1 MAEQDATKAGT
12 AKNEGGKRPARATR
26 RALLKGGAGVAGAA
40 AALGLA
46 GRVGAPYIGTAKAQT
61 TTWKIQTSWPGG
73 IGLEIFKSWCESIV
87 EKTGGELAFQ
97 PFGAKDVVGDFQ
109 LFDAV
114 KNGVLDAMNPF
125 TVYWAGRMPAS
136 VFLTSYPVGPRY
148 PHEWDVF
155 YYGLG
160 GLEIARA
167 LFAEQGMYYV
177 GPIHHGPNIIHSK
190 VPIRSIED
198 FRGRKM
204 RLPGGM
210 VAEVFQAVGA
220 KTTLLP
226 GSEIFPALEKGTID
240 VADYVGPAVNYA
252 LGFAQVTRFIS
263 MGPPGFM
270 SLYQPV
276 DLMDLTVSDRSWN
289 ALSPA
294 MKRFVEMEVHVYSD
308 MHHAAIQKADQ
319 EAWGKFA
326 DAGTVVTRLSEDD
339 VAKFTQAAIPRW
351 FAWANKDKTAAQVFK
366 IQLDYM
372 MSGSLGYVTPDM
384 IKGQELKWS

>member
-1 MAEQDATKAGT
+1 MTEKQT
-12 AKNEGGKRPARATR
+12 TR
-26 RALLKGGAGVAGAA
+26 RGALRTLATAGAA
-40 AALGLA
+40 TLAAPHIA
-46 GRVGAPYIGTAKAQT
+46 TAQGQT
-61 TTWKIQTSWPGG
+61 TTWKVQTSWPGG
-73 IGLEIFKSWCESIV
+73 IGLQIFKDWCASII

-97 PFGAKDVVGDFQ
+97 PFGANDVVGDFQ
-109 LFDAV
+109 LYDAV
-114 KNGVLDAMNPF
+114 KNGVLDAVNPF
-125 TVYWAGRMPAS
+125 TIYAQGIIPAAT
-136 VFLTSYPVGPRY
+136 FLTSYPLGLRY

-155 YYGLG
+155 YYALG
-160 GLEIARA
+160 GLEIARELYA
-167 LFAEQGMYYV
+167 KQGMYFV

-190 VPIRSIED
+190 VPIRSLDD

-210 VAEVFQAVGA
+210 VAEVFTELGA
-220 KTTLLP
+220 ETTVLP

-252 LGFAQVTRFIS
+252 LGFSQVTKYIS

-276 DLMDLTVSDRSWN
+276 DLMDLTVGQAAWD
-289 ALSPA
+289 ALSPQ
-294 MKRFVEMEVHVYSD
+294 MKQFVEMEVHVYSD

-319 EAWGKFA
+319 EAWKKFEA
-326 DAGTVVTRLSEDD
+326 DGVEVTRLSQDD
-339 VAKFTQAAIPRW
+339 VELMTEIAVPIWFKYANRDPNAARI
-351 FAWANKDKTAAQVFK
+351 FK

-384 IKGQELKWS
+384 IEGLELKL